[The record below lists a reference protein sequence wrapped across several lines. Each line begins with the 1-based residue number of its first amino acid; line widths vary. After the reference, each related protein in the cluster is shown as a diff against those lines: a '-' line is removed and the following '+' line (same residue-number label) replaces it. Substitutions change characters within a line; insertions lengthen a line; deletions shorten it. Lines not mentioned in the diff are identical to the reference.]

1 MAQAWLQYRYGVFEE
16 EGVAG
21 NPVHPP
27 HHRAPDGSWRPTTC
41 ANLPLAPSTACDPAN
56 LSCPFSLA
64 PEDDPGLTSSFMAFP
79 ERPSVSTYFLGGPP
93 LSLLFSLSFVR
104 WKNSQRRRKNFK
116 RNRVRTLK

>member
-41 ANLPLAPSTACDPAN
+41 ANLPLVPSTNCDPAN
-56 LSCPFSLA
+56 LSCPFSLTS
-64 PEDDPGLTSSFMAFP
+64 EDDPGLKSSFMAFP
-79 ERPSVSTYFLGGPP
+79 ELPSVSTRLRWAVLPLLHVLTV
-93 LSLLFSLSFVR
+93 LSLDCTIVH
-104 WKNSQRRRKNFK
+104 RRAGALR
-116 RNRVRTLK
+116 